1 MLAKC
6 DKILSMSGKMLS
18 MSDEMLAMCDKML
31 SMSDEMLAMSDEVLY
46 MSDEMFSFS
55 RFIYT
60 GKTLVDQTDVV
71 TFLETAKLFQV
82 ILFYL
87 IVLII
92 DMFLILVH
100 ILDVLLIE
108 ECLELLFSGCRF
120 IFIPKPGGV

>member
-1 MLAKC
+1 MS
-6 DKILSMSGKMLS
+6 DEILSMS
-18 MSDEMLAMCDKML
+18 DKI
-31 SMSDEMLAMSDEVLY
+31 
-46 MSDEMFSFS
+46 FSLL

-71 TFLETAKLFQV
+71 KFLETAKVFQV

-87 IVLII
+87 IVHIH

-108 ECLELLFSGCRF
+108 ECLELLFSGCWF

>member
-31 SMSDEMLAMSDEVLY
+31 SMSDK
-46 MSDEMFSFS
+46 MFSFS

-87 IVLII
+87 IVHII